1 MSKPLS
7 RDQASRGE
15 RSPKLL
21 QHNELPAAARC
32 AVSAL
37 RFSPCAFLE
46 ISELD
51 EIHAIALGGAGE
63 PASPFAPIRT
73 ALSLLAIGL
82 EQIPFEFTHS
92 PRA

>member
-1 MSKPLS
+1 M
-7 RDQASRGE
+7 
-15 RSPKLL
+15 
-21 QHNELPAAARC
+21 NYLPC
-32 AVSAL
+32 AVCSQRAAL
-37 RFSPCAFLE
+37 RFSPRAFLE

-82 EQIPFEFTHS
+82 AAIDCS
-92 PRA
+92 PEGGD